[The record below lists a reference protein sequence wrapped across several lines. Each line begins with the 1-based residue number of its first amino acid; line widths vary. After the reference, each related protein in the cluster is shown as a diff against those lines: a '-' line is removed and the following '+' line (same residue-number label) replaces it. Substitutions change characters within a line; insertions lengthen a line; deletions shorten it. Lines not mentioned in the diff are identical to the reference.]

1 VDPLLPVVALLDEV
15 PVDAVIDS
23 PPHAVSMSAPESQ
36 GA

>member
-1 VDPLLPVVALLDEV
+1 VDPLLPALALLDDV
-15 PVDAVIDS
+15 PVDALVDS